1 MDEKCPLVSVV
12 MPAYNA
18 ERYITA
24 AIESVQH
31 QTISDFELIIVDDCS
46 DDHTC
51 MIAEEL
57 AKNDSRIRF
66 LRNSENIGVARTRNR
81 AFSLCRGSYVALLDS
96 DDLWYP
102 DKLEKQI
109 QTAERTGADIVYCSY
124 AIIDAD
130 NKQICADFM
139 VPEKTDLEAMLAK
152 SVISCSTAL
161 LTWTTAQEY
170 LFPVDYYHE
179 DYVYWL
185 QLLQSGKRAV
195 GVPDVLAAYRVSEH
209 SRASNKFQSAK
220 RRWQIYRSY
229 LHFSCR
235 KSTWYFAKYAL
246 NGLIKYKKT

>member
-1 MDEKCPLVSVV
+1 VV

-18 ERYITA
+18 EQFIRA
-24 AIESVQH
+24 AIESVQQ
-31 QTISDFELIIVDDCS
+31 QTVADFELIIVDDCS

-57 AKNDSRIRF
+57 ARNDSRIRF
-66 LRNSENIGVARTRNR
+66 LRNPENIGVARTRNR
-81 AFSLCRGSYVALLDS
+81 AFALCRGSYVALLDS

-109 QTAERTGADIVYCSY
+109 QAAERAGADIVYCSY

-130 NKQICADFM
+130 NKHICADFM
-139 VPEKTDLEAMLAK
+139 VPEKTDLKAMLAK

-161 LTWTTAQEY
+161 LTRTTAQEY

-220 RRWQIYRSY
+220 RRWQIYRN
-229 LHFSCR
+229 HMKFSWVQ
-235 KSTWYFAKYAL
+235 SAWYFSKYAW
-246 NGLIKYKKT
+246 NGRIKYQNLK